1 MTKQRNEL
9 LEERERLQAQR
20 EKLQRPGR
28 NIFEIAATRGRA
40 APLRPGS
47 MEDKTRA
54 MDEKYVAPGQGDK
67 AAAEAWDSR
76 MNYLDSRI
84 EDINTQLRAP
94 VKKAKGG
101 AVKTYAKG
109 GVTRA
114 DGCAQRGK
122 TRGRVR

>member
-1 MTKQRNEL
+1 MDKNRTEL

-28 NIFEIAATRGRA
+28 NIFEVAAARGREV
-40 APLRPGS
+40 PLRPGS
-47 MEDKTRA
+47 MEDKTRI

-67 AAAEAWDSR
+67 DAAAAWDSR

-94 VKKAKGG
+94 TKKAKGG
-101 AVKTYAKG
+101 STKAYAKG
-109 GVTRA
+109 GKVR
-114 DGCAQRGK
+114 GSGIEQRGK
-122 TRGRVR
+122 TKGKFV